1 MYLVMGLETHSIHSL
16 ESRGGKVMINEKL
29 LEVNDLHV
37 SFKTYAGE
45 IQAVRGIDFEVR
57 KGECVGI
64 VGESGCGK
72 SVTSQAIMQ
81 LLKTPPAI
89 YKKGSIIFEGE
100 DLLQKKEK
108 EMQGIRGNSI
118 SMIFQDPM
126 TTLNPTQKIGKQ
138 IAEVLIEH
146 KNMSQKDAYV
156 EAEKIL
162 ELVAVSE
169 PQKRLNQYPHE
180 FSGGMRQRAM
190 IAIALACSPK
200 LIIADEPTTA
210 LDVTVQAQI
219 LELLQD
225 VQRKEGMSIMLI
237 THDLGVVAK
246 MCDRVI
252 VMYAGQIVEQ
262 GSVEEIFSHPTHP
275 YTKGLLKA
283 VPRMDLDR
291 GEALKTIIGTP
302 PDLFAPPAGCS
313 FFARCEE
320 AMKVC
325 KDYMPQMQDVGETL
339 ISACWLNHPMCQKNK
354 RDA

>member
-1 MYLVMGLETHSIHSL
+1 MTIE
-16 ESRGGKVMINEKL
+16 KEKL
-29 LEVNDLHV
+29 LEVNDLQV

-45 IQAVRGIDFEVR
+45 VKAVRGINFKVN

-72 SVTSQAIMQ
+72 SVTAQSIMQ
-81 LLKTPPAI
+81 LLKTPPAM
-89 YKKGSIIFEGE
+89 YKQGSIIFEGE
-100 DLLQKKEK
+100 NLLKKKEK
-108 EMQGIRGNSI
+108 EMQSIRGNSI

-146 KNMSQKDAYV
+146 KNMKKKKAYE
-156 EAEKIL
+156 EAEKLL
-162 ELVAVSE
+162 ELVAMSE
-169 PQKRLNQYPHE
+169 PHKRMNQYPHE

-200 LIIADEPTTA
+200 LMIADEPTTA

-219 LELLQD
+219 LELLHDIQK
-225 VQRKEGMSIMLI
+225 KEDMSIMLI

-246 MCDRVI
+246 MCDRVV

-262 GSVEEIFSHPTHP
+262 GTVEDIFKNPTHP
-275 YTKGLLKA
+275 YTRGLLRA
-283 VPRMDLDR
+283 VPRMDMDR
-291 GEALKTIIGTP
+291 SKELQTIVGTP
-302 PDLFAPPAGCS
+302 PDLFAPPVGCS
-313 FFARCEE
+313 FFARCTE

-325 KDYMPQMQDVGETL
+325 ENHMPPMEAVSETL
-339 ISACWLNHPMCQKNK
+339 TTACWLNHPMCPKK
-354 RDA
+354 SREA

>member
-1 MYLVMGLETHSIHSL
+1 MSDTD
-16 ESRGGKVMINEKL
+16 KL
-29 LEVNDLHV
+29 LEVKDLHV

-45 IQAVRGIDFEVR
+45 VKAVRGINFEVG

-72 SVTSQAIMQ
+72 SVTSQSIMQ
-81 LLKTPPAI
+81 LLKTPPAL
-89 YKKGSIIFEGE
+89 YKQGSILFEGE
-100 DLLQKKEK
+100 DLLKKTEK
-108 EMQGIRGNSI
+108 EMQSIRGNSI

-138 IAEVLIEH
+138 IMEVLIEH
-146 KNMSQKDAYV
+146 KGMSKKDAYA
-156 EAEKIL
+156 EAERML
-162 ELVAVSE
+162 ELVAMSE
-169 PQKRLNQYPHE
+169 PSKRMQQYPHE

-225 VQRKEGMSIMLI
+225 VQRKVGMSIMLI

-246 MCDRVI
+246 MCDRVV

-262 GSVEEIFSHPTHP
+262 GTVEEIFKKPTHP
-275 YTKGLLKA
+275 YTKGLLSA
-283 VPRMDLDR
+283 VPRMDMSR
-291 GEALKTIIGTP
+291 KEALTTIVGTP
-302 PDLFAPPAGCS
+302 PDLFAPPKGCA
-313 FFARCEE
+313 FYARCNE
-320 AMKVC
+320 AMRVC
-325 KDYMPQMQDVGETL
+325 EEHMPAMQNVGGTL
-339 ISACWLNHPMCQKNK
+339 QSACWLNHPMCQKKNGQNEG
-354 RDA
+354 

>member
-1 MYLVMGLETHSIHSL
+1 MAEETL
-16 ESRGGKVMINEKL
+16 LKVDNLK
-29 LEVNDLHV
+29 V

-45 IQAVRGIDFEVR
+45 VQSVRGINFEVK
-57 KGECVGI
+57 KGECIGI

-72 SVTSQAIMQ
+72 SVTSQSIMQ

-89 YKKGSIIFEGE
+89 YKEGSIIFEGE
-100 DLLQKKEK
+100 DLLKKKEK
-108 EMQGIRGNSI
+108 EMQKIRGNSI

-138 IAEVLIEH
+138 IAEVLMEH
-146 KNMSQKDAYV
+146 KDMTKQEAYA
-156 EAEKIL
+156 EAEKML

-169 PQKRLNQYPHE
+169 PHKRMNQYPHE

-190 IAIALACSPK
+190 IAMALACKPK

-219 LELLQD
+219 LELLQE
-225 VQRKEGMSIMLI
+225 VQQQIGMSIMLI

-246 MCDRVI
+246 MCDRVV

-262 GSVEEIFSHPTHP
+262 GTVDEIFNNPSHP
-275 YTKGLLKA
+275 YTKGLLRA
-283 VPRMDLDR
+283 VPSMEMNRD
-291 GEALKTIIGTP
+291 EALQTIVGTP
-302 PDLFAPPAGCS
+302 PDLFAPPAGCG
-313 FFARCEE
+313 FYARCDK

-325 KDYMPQMQDVGETL
+325 QNHMPQMQVINENL
-339 ISACWLNHPMCQKNK
+339 SSACWLNHPMCPQQNKN
-354 RDA
+354 D

>member
-1 MYLVMGLETHSIHSL
+1 MS
-16 ESRGGKVMINEKL
+16 KVDKI
-29 LEVNDLHV
+29 LEVKDLHV

-45 IQAVRGIDFEVR
+45 VQAVRGINFEVG

-72 SVTSQAIMQ
+72 SVTSQSIMQ
-81 LLKTPPAI
+81 LLKTPPAM
-89 YKKGSIIFEGE
+89 YKQGSIIFEGE
-100 DLLQKKEK
+100 DLLKKKEK
-108 EMQGIRGNSI
+108 EMQAIRGNSI

-138 IAEVLIEH
+138 IMEVLMEH
-146 KNMSQKDAYV
+146 KHMDKKAAYT
-156 EAEKIL
+156 EAERML
-162 ELVAVSE
+162 ELVAMSE
-169 PQKRLNQYPHE
+169 PHKRMEQYPYE

-225 VQRKEGMSIMLI
+225 VQKKVDMSIMLI

-246 MCDRVI
+246 MCDRVV

-262 GSVEEIFSHPTHP
+262 GTVEEIFKHPTHP

-283 VPRMDLDR
+283 VPRMDMSRSD
-291 GEALKTIIGTP
+291 ALTTIVGTP
-302 PDLFAPPAGCS
+302 PDLFAPPKGCA
-313 FFARCEE
+313 FYARCNE

-325 KDYMPQMQDVGETL
+325 ENHMPVMQEVGGTL
-339 ISACWLNHPMCQKNK
+339 QSACWLNHPMCQKKNGQSVG
-354 RDA
+354 

>member
-1 MYLVMGLETHSIHSL
+1 MSDTD
-16 ESRGGKVMINEKL
+16 KL
-29 LEVNDLHV
+29 LEVKDLHV

-45 IQAVRGIDFEVR
+45 VKAVRGINFEVG

-72 SVTSQAIMQ
+72 SVTSQSIMQ
-81 LLKTPPAI
+81 LLKTPPAL
-89 YKKGSIIFEGE
+89 YKQGSILFEGE
-100 DLLQKKEK
+100 DLLKKTEK
-108 EMQGIRGNSI
+108 EMQAIRGNSI

-138 IAEVLIEH
+138 IMEVLIEH
-146 KNMSQKDAYV
+146 KGMSKKDAYA
-156 EAEKIL
+156 EAERML
-162 ELVAVSE
+162 ELVAMSE
-169 PQKRLNQYPHE
+169 PSKRMQQYPHE

-225 VQRKEGMSIMLI
+225 VQRKVGMSIMLI

-246 MCDRVI
+246 MCDRVV

-262 GSVEEIFSHPTHP
+262 GTVEEIFKNPTHP
-275 YTKGLLKA
+275 YTRGLLSA
-283 VPRMDLDR
+283 VPRMDMSRND
-291 GEALKTIIGTP
+291 ALTTIVGTP
-302 PDLFAPPAGCS
+302 PDLFAPPKGCA
-313 FFARCEE
+313 FYARCNE
-320 AMKVC
+320 AMRVC
-325 KDYMPQMQDVGETL
+325 EEHMPEMKNVGGTL
-339 ISACWLNHPMCQKNK
+339 QSACWLNHPMCQKKNGQNEG
-354 RDA
+354 

>member
-1 MYLVMGLETHSIHSL
+1 MS
-16 ESRGGKVMINEKL
+16 NQAEKL
-29 LEVNDLHV
+29 LEVKDLHV

-45 IQAVRGIDFEVR
+45 VKAVRGINFTVN

-72 SVTSQAIMQ
+72 SVTSQSIMQ
-81 LLKTPPAI
+81 LLKTPPAL
-89 YKKGSIIFEGE
+89 YKQGSIVFEGE
-100 DLLQKKEK
+100 NLLKKKEK

-146 KNMSQKDAYV
+146 KNMSKKEAYE
-156 EAEKIL
+156 EAEKML
-162 ELVAVSE
+162 ELVAMAE
-169 PQKRLNQYPHE
+169 PKKRMNQYPHE

-200 LIIADEPTTA
+200 LLIADEPTTA

-219 LELLQD
+219 LELLQEIQKK
-225 VQRKEGMSIMLI
+225 VQMSIMLI

-246 MCDRVI
+246 MCDRVV

-262 GSVEEIFSHPTHP
+262 GTVDEIFKNPTHP

-283 VPRMDLDR
+283 VPRMDMNR
-291 GEALKTIIGTP
+291 KEALTTIIGTP
-302 PDLFAPPAGCS
+302 PDLFAPPEGCA
-313 FFARCEE
+313 FFARCDE
-320 AMKVC
+320 AMKIC
-325 KDYMPQMQDVGETL
+325 EKHMPQMQEVGGTL
-339 ISACWLNHPMCQKNK
+339 TSACWLNHPMCQKKNQEIVG
-354 RDA
+354 

>member
-1 MYLVMGLETHSIHSL
+1 MSQID
-16 ESRGGKVMINEKL
+16 KL
-29 LEVNDLHV
+29 LEVKDLHV

-45 IQAVRGIDFEVR
+45 VKAVRGIDFEVG

-72 SVTSQAIMQ
+72 SVTSQSIMQ
-81 LLKTPPAI
+81 LLKTPPAM
-89 YKKGSIIFEGE
+89 YKQGQIIFEGE

-108 EMQGIRGNSI
+108 EMRAIRGNSI

-126 TTLNPTQKIGKQ
+126 TTLNPTQKIGTQ
-138 IAEVLIEH
+138 IMEVLMEH
-146 KNMSQKDAYV
+146 KKMSKKEAYA
-156 EAEKIL
+156 EAENMLK
-162 ELVAVSE
+162 LVAMSE
-169 PQKRLNQYPHE
+169 PHKRMEQYPHE

-225 VQRKEGMSIMLI
+225 VQRKVGMSIMLI

-246 MCDRVI
+246 MCDRVV

-262 GSVEEIFSHPTHP
+262 GTVEEIFKNPTHP

-283 VPRMDLDR
+283 VPRMDMSR
-291 GEALKTIIGTP
+291 KEALKTIVGTP
-302 PDLFAPPAGCS
+302 PDLFAPPKGCA
-313 FFARCEE
+313 FYARCDE
-320 AMKVC
+320 AMKIC
-325 KDYMPQMQDVGETL
+325 EEHMPCMQEVGGTL
-339 ISACWLNHPMCQKNK
+339 KSACWLNHPMCQKKNNQG
-354 RDA
+354 

>member
-1 MYLVMGLETHSIHSL
+1 MSQID
-16 ESRGGKVMINEKL
+16 KL
-29 LEVNDLHV
+29 LEVKDLHV

-45 IQAVRGIDFEVR
+45 VQAVRGINFEIG

-72 SVTSQAIMQ
+72 SVTSQSIMQ
-81 LLKTPPAI
+81 LLKRPPAM
-89 YKKGSIIFEGE
+89 YKQGQIIFEGE

-108 EMQGIRGNSI
+108 EMRAIRGNSI

-126 TTLNPTQKIGKQ
+126 TTLNPTQKIGTQ
-138 IAEVLIEH
+138 IMEVLMEH
-146 KNMSQKDAYV
+146 KNMSKKEAYE
-156 EAEKIL
+156 EAEKML
-162 ELVAVSE
+162 KLVAMSE
-169 PQKRLNQYPHE
+169 PHKRMEQYPHE

-225 VQRKEGMSIMLI
+225 VQKKVGMSIMLI

-246 MCDRVI
+246 MCDRVV

-262 GSVEEIFSHPTHP
+262 GTVEEIFKNPTHP
-275 YTKGLLKA
+275 YTRGLLQA
-283 VPRMDLDR
+283 VPRMDMNR
-291 GEALKTIIGTP
+291 SESLKTIIGTP
-302 PDLFAPPAGCS
+302 PDLFAPPKGCA
-313 FFARCEE
+313 FYARCEE
-320 AMKVC
+320 AMKIC
-325 KDYMPQMQDVGETL
+325 KQHMPAMQEVGGSL
-339 ISACWLNHPMCQKNK
+339 KSACWLNHPMCQKK
-354 RDA
+354 KSQVIG